1 MWSFN
6 RTFSQPT
13 KLLRLSRDLL
23 SIFLRIISGPKPYA
37 FTSVP
42 TVGSKYLSDFFHTS
56 LDLLKT
62 FIKCSSTG
70 VLIFSFTS
78 LIIELSMYVDIEL
91 LITSNIESILF
102 DKLNFSSLV
111 SSKILYVVPRAFP
124 FILIVL
130 FSVKQLRKSRENNI
144 NLIFFE

>member
-1 MWSFN
+1 MSFN
-6 RTFSQPT
+6 KTFSQPT
-13 KLLRLSRDLL
+13 KLLRLSRALS
-23 SIFLRIISGPKPYA
+23 SIFLRIILGPKPYA

-42 TVGSKYLSDFFHTS
+42 TVGSKYLSDFSHTS
-56 LDLLKT
+56 LDLLNT

-70 VLIFSFTS
+70 VLIFSFTL